1 MKIPPAYIA
10 RGLWAR
16 RLTTALTAAGLALVV
31 FVFAAVLML
40 DEGLRKTMVTT
51 GEYDN
56 VVLIRRSAETEVQSV
71 VARDQ
76 ASIASSHPAV
86 ALGRDGQPLASRET
100 VVLISLDKR
109 GAEGAGDRRGGD
121 RRGGDRRSNVL
132 IRGVGP
138 QAQALRPQVRMVSGR
153 MFGPGSSEIIAGAS
167 VARRFVGA
175 GIGETMR
182 FGQREWTVVGLF
194 EAGNSGFDSEIWGDA
209 DQLMQAFRRPVYSS
223 VVLKLADSEQFER
236 YKRDVEADPRLT
248 LEAKREQV
256 FYSDQ
261 TRALSTFISILGLS
275 LSVIFSIGAVI
286 GATVTMYA
294 SVANRVTEIGTLR
307 ALGFQR
313 RSILAAFLAESLL
326 LALVGGVA
334 GLAFAS
340 LMQLMSFST
349 TNFQSFSELAFG
361 FTLNAAIVVQSL
373 LFALAMGFVGGFLP
387 ALRAARMEIV
397 DALRAA

>member
-1 MKIPPAYIA
+1 MKIPASYIA
-10 RGLWAR
+10 RNLWAR

-56 VVLIRRSAETEVQSV
+56 VVLIRRSAETEVQSIV
-71 VARDQ
+71 PREQ
-76 ASIASSHPAV
+76 ASVVISHPAV
-86 ALGRDGQPLASRET
+86 ALGLDGQPLASRET

-109 GAEGAGDRRGGD
+109 ASAQ
-121 RRGGDRRSNVL
+121 RSNVL
-132 IRGVGP
+132 IRGVGQ
-138 QAQALRPQVRMVSGR
+138 QALALRPQVRLVSGR
-153 MFGPGSSEIIAGAS
+153 MFRPASSEIIAGAS

-175 GIGETMR
+175 GIGERIR

-194 EAGNSGFDSEIWGDA
+194 DAANSGFDSEIWGDA
-209 DQLMQAFRRPVYSS
+209 NQLMQAFRRPVYSS
-223 VVLKLADSEQFER
+223 VVLKLADSAQFER
-236 YKRDVEADPRLT
+236 YKAQVEADPRLT

-261 TRALSTFISILGLS
+261 TRALSTFISVLGLS

-294 SVANRVTEIGTLR
+294 SVASRVTEIGTLR

-313 RSILAAFLAESLL
+313 RSILAAFLTESLL

-340 LMQLMSFST
+340 LMQLISFST

-361 FTLNAAIVVQSL
+361 FTLNARIVLQSL

-387 ALRAARMEIV
+387 ALQASRMRIV